1 MKNIIENIAVT
12 ALIVAPLLILSL
24 AYFDCLIK

>member
-12 ALIVAPLLILSL
+12 TLIVAPLLILAL